1 MNLFFF
7 SEIWT
12 NLTSVLCT
20 TRDLAPTVFFLI
32 GSIGKRGAD
41 SVMGRL
47 PKKGTIFGKR
57 NRTQKHQLREEKK
70 GLRVSRQAFGNKD
83 KNVAVKWG
91 KTPERS
97 GPVLGPV
104 FI

>member
-32 GSIGKRGAD
+32 GPTGKRGAD
-41 SVMGRL
+41 SELRGDQGRHHIWEQEQD
-47 PKKGTIFGKR
+47 PETSAER
-57 NRTQKHQLREEKK
+57 REEWD
-70 GLRVSRQAFGNKD
+70 LECPDRL
-83 KNVAVKWG
+83 
-91 KTPERS
+91 
-97 GPVLGPV
+97 LGTK
-104 FI
+104 IKMWL